1 MQQKHEFLRRNAV
14 FKRFPTNTMLCLQF
28 MMFSVTDADFTP
40 HFARGKSWIWS
51 KTRYC
56 DAASMLPPQ
65 IKLKLAR
72 HFTSAALG
80 IENIING
87 RPCSEGRA
95 LSTIMCY
102 CHCKI
107 IPEPKS
113 WKSFPTSFKCDSKW
127 ILLWEL
133 ARLTSL
139 FQIQTG
145 RRNWNGKS
153 IASGNYVINYFVFL
167 EDERTCIA

>member
-1 MQQKHEFLRRNAV
+1 MPPVYDVQCHRCRLHPAFCAWKVLNLIQNTILR
-14 FKRFPTNTMLCLQF
+14 CCI
-28 MMFSVTDADFTP
+28 DA
-40 HFARGKSWIWS
+40 
-51 KTRYC
+51 
-56 DAASMLPPQ
+56 PPQ
-65 IKLKLAR
+65 IKLKFAR

-167 EDERTCIA
+167 EEKDVHRITSKS